1 MKIFTFYILSFFS
14 ESFAAVTD
22 RPEVTN
28 EVTYEMN
35 VENLDQGKKTFLTW
49 PRLNIVYG
57 QTVEII
63 GYSVSKILYGLG
75 LPKFT

>member
-1 MKIFTFYILSFFS
+1 MKIFTFYFLSFFS

-35 VENLDQGKKTFLTW
+35 VENLDQGKKLFW
-49 PRLNIVYG
+49 PG
-57 QTVEII
+57 E
-63 GYSVSKILYGLG
+63 G
-75 LPKFT
+75 